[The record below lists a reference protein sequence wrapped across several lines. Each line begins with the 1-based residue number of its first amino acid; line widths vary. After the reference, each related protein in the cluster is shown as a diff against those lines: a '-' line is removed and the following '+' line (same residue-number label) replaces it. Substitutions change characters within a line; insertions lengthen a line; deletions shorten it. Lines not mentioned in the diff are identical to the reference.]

1 MGGACIAYW
10 GIEKCAHNF
19 GWKAR
24 RENTSWNRWDNIK
37 MDLRE
42 IGVRGV
48 DCLFLAQVRDWHG
61 NERPGYLKDVQFLD
75 HLSVL
80 LTSQRLICM

>member
-1 MGGACIAYW
+1 M
-10 GIEKCAHNF
+10 
-19 GWKAR
+19 
-24 RENTSWNRWDNIK
+24 
-37 MDLRE
+37 E

-48 DCLFLAQVRDWHG
+48 DCLFLAQDRDRLG
-61 NERPGYLKDVQFLD
+61 NERPGYLKGVQFLD